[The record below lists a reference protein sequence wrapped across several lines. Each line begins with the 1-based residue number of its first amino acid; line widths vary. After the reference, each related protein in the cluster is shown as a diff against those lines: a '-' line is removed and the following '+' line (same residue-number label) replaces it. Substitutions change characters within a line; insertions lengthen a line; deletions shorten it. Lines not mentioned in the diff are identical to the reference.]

1 MDPRPWLPP
10 LASTPMFLFDS
21 PLPLVL
27 SLSLLSLSL
36 SSAMFRW
43 GGLRLDFCDFFF
55 LVGWGALNFQR
66 CRFWYWVRLKSRF
79 ENTLFCFCVFVVCV
93 LQCIAV
99 SVYFGFVILGIGL
112 NSVWL
117 DCFLI
122 TVDTTSFCTPNTS
135 CMQFFPLPFPPLSSI
150 NQYTNEYRFP

>member
-27 SLSLLSLSL
+27 SLSLLLCF
-36 SSAMFRW
+36 AGVVCVWIFVI
-43 GGLRLDFCDFFF
+43 FF

-66 CRFWYWVRLKSRF
+66 FRFWYWVRLKNRF